1 MKLTSLREI
10 LEVYMGDMT
19 ESAILSVAQ
28 GWWIVNRKALFV
40 EVSEREM
47 SALRERVENF
57 SENLCL
63 LCEKSEKITEKS
75 RKMIQIVGRNVI
87 LFLSN
92 VLKKLSD
99 CDTLY
104 V

>member
-1 MKLTSLREI
+1 MR
-10 LEVYMGDMT
+10 V
-19 ESAILSVAQ
+19 
-28 GWWIVNRKALFV
+28 
-40 EVSEREM
+40 
-47 SALRERVENF
+47 LRERVENF
-57 SENLCL
+57 SEKLCL

-92 VLKKLSD
+92 ALKKLSD